1 MGNVCCCWPRSL
13 VLYRCLRP
21 VPPFIRTPPSRA
33 RASRGWHTFGPAEW
47 RAENGELVATPK
59 QGAGGWLVLDHS
71 YQDIGVYTQFRCT
84 GGCETGVLLRAEKTP
99 TGMKGIYVALS
110 DPDLPT
116 YSVTIDAQGQIVER
130 NKLRRG
136 GGLER
141 IAPPPSPEARARISP
156 ASLHRD
162 AAFYPAG

>member
-1 MGNVCCCWPRSL
+1 M
-13 VLYRCLRP
+13 
-21 VPPFIRTPPSRA
+21 
-33 RASRGWHTFGPAEW
+33 
-47 RAENGELVATPK
+47 
-59 QGAGGWLVLDHS
+59 LDHS

-84 GGCETGVLLRAEKTP
+84 GACETGVLLRAEKTP

-141 IAPPPSPEARARISP
+141 IAPPPSRSSPRANSTRRSP
-156 ASLHRD
+156 
-162 AAFYPAG
+162 P